1 MSEEKCLPKQ
11 ALSLY
16 LQQYENDM
24 YSVNAL
30 LIKGLD
36 IGPLK
41 IGWIGFIS
49 LVGILSMGWFYASV
63 AFSKIKFL

>member
-1 MSEEKCLPKQ
+1 MR
-11 ALSLY
+11 
-16 LQQYENDM
+16 M
-24 YSVNAL
+24 TYSVNAL
-30 LIKGLD
+30 IIKGLD

-63 AFSKIKFL
+63 AFSKIKFLQSGFSKLA